1 MEALGF
7 DGRRMARTNFA
18 LLPPRARY
26 PLHFPEYRE
35 RQDTRIQE
43 TRTWREGSDPP
54 PPACVRTRTLEPSF
68 IHAKCAADVYTVRM
82 MISVSRKLVA

>member
-1 MEALGF
+1 MAAVWREQISLFFPLAL
-7 DGRRMARTNFA
+7 DTHYISLNIAR
-18 LLPPRARY
+18 
-26 PLHFPEYRE
+26 
-35 RQDTRIQE
+35 DRIQE
-43 TRTWREGSDPP
+43 TRTWREGSDPPP